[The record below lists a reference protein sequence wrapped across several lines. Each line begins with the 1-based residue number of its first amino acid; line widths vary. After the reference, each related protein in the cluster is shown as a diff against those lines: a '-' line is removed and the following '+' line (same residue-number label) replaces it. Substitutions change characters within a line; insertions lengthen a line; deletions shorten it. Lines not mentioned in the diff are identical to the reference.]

1 MNELERLAGN
11 VIVCG
16 FGGVEAP
23 ATVQRWLS
31 EESVAGLILFKRN
44 IDSVDQAAAL
54 ITSCTTGGDRAHPI
68 LVCVDQEGGRVAR
81 FSEPVLRLPPMRTL
95 AAAGDTQLT
104 RDAAEVLGRQL
115 RAIGINLDF
124 APVLDV
130 DTNPDNPVIG
140 DRAFGCTPDVV
151 IKHALAFADGLHDG
165 GVLSCGKH
173 FPGHGDTDLDSHL
186 ALPTLR
192 HDRARLDEVELRPF
206 RAAAQRLPSVMT
218 AHVVFE
224 AVDANAPATMS
235 PTAIGKLL
243 RQDLG
248 FDGAVFS
255 DDLEM
260 KAVTERYSI
269 EEAGVLAIEAGCD
282 LLLVCSDLEAAA
294 RVRETL
300 ATEAGRNIPFRAR
313 LTEARSRADAL
324 RRRVHDLPPAVPLRN
339 ALDSA
344 EARSVTERL
353 QRLEREPV
361 DVLS

>member
-1 MNELERLAGN
+1 
-11 VIVCG
+11 
-16 FGGVEAP
+16 
-23 ATVQRWLS
+23 
-31 EESVAGLILFKRN
+31 
-44 IDSVDQAAAL
+44 
-54 ITSCTTGGDRAHPI
+54 
-68 LVCVDQEGGRVAR
+68 
-81 FSEPVLRLPPMRTL
+81 MRML
-95 AAAGDTQLT
+95 AAAGDPQLT
-104 RDAAEVLGRQL
+104 RDAATVLGRQL

-130 DTNPDNPVIG
+130 DTNPQNPVIG
-140 DRAFGCTPDVV
+140 DRAFGHSAEVV
-151 IKHALAFADGLHDG
+151 IEHALAFADGLHDG

-206 RAAAQRLPSVMT
+206 RAAAKRIPSVMT

-224 AVDANAPATMS
+224 AVDPDVPATMS
-235 PTAIGKLL
+235 PAAICKLL
-243 RQDLG
+243 REEIG
-248 FDGAVFS
+248 FAGAVFS

-294 RVRETL
+294 RLRETL
-300 ATEAGRNIPFRAR
+300 ATEAGRSQPFRAR
-313 LTEARSRADAL
+313 LTEARSRADTL
-324 RRRVHDLPPAVPLRN
+324 RRRARSLPAALPLQN

-344 EARSVTERL
+344 AARSVKERL
-353 QRLEREPV
+353 HQLERALV
-361 DVLS
+361 GAVN

>member
-16 FGGVEAP
+16 FAGVEAP
-23 ATVQRWLS
+23 PAVHRWLS
-31 EESVAGLILFKRN
+31 EEAVAGLILFKRN
-44 IDSVDQAAAL
+44 IVDVDQAAAL
-54 ITSCTTGGDRAHPI
+54 IASCVDGRDTAVPI
-68 LVCVDQEGGRVAR
+68 LICVDQEGGRVAR
-81 FSEPVLRLPPMRTL
+81 FGEPVLRLPTMRTL
-95 AAAGDTQLT
+95 AAAGDAQLT
-104 RDAAEVLGRQL
+104 RDAATVLGQQL

-140 DRAFGCTPDVV
+140 DRAFGHTPDTV
-151 IKHALAFADGLHDG
+151 IEHALAFAAGLHDG

-206 RAAAQRLPSVMT
+206 RAAATRIPSVMT

-224 AVDANAPATMS
+224 AVDPDVPATMS
-235 PTAIGKLL
+235 ATAINELL
-243 RQDLG
+243 REDIR

-260 KAVTERYSI
+260 KAISERYSI

-294 RVRETL
+294 RLRETL
-300 ATEAGRNIPFRAR
+300 ATEAGRSKQFRAR
-313 LTEARSRADAL
+313 LIEARVRANRL
-324 RRRVHDLPPAVPLRN
+324 RQGIEELPPALPLRN

-344 EARSVTERL
+344 EARAVKERL
-353 QRLEREPV
+353 RA
-361 DVLS
+361 LS

>member
-1 MNELERLAGN
+1 MNELERTAGS

-16 FGGVEAP
+16 FEGLSAP
-23 ATVQRWLS
+23 ARVRRWLS
-31 EESVAGLILFKRN
+31 EGSVAGLILFKRN
-44 IDSVDQAAAL
+44 IDDLAQATELIATCTEGTDPAL
-54 ITSCTTGGDRAHPI
+54 PV

-81 FSEPVLRLPPMRTL
+81 FREPVIRLPPMRTL
-95 AAAGDTQLT
+95 AAARDTGLT
-104 RDAAEVLGRQL
+104 HDAGRVLGSQL

-130 DTNPDNPVIG
+130 NTNPKNPVIG
-140 DRAFGCTPDVV
+140 DRAFGDTPDVV
-151 IKHALAFADGLHDG
+151 IEHALAFAEGLHEG

-206 RAAAQRLPSVMT
+206 RAAARRLPSMMT

-224 AVDANAPATMS
+224 AVDADVPATMS
-235 PTAIGKLL
+235 RATISALL
-243 RQDLG
+243 RKDVG
-248 FDGAVFS
+248 FEGAVFS

-282 LLLVCSDLEAAA
+282 LLLVCSDLEAAG
-294 RVRETL
+294 RLRETL
-300 ATEAGRNIPFRAR
+300 AREAGRSESFRAR
-313 LTEARSRADAL
+313 LDEARSRGDAL
-324 RRRVHDLPPAVPLRN
+324 RRQVVDLPPAVPLQN

-344 EARSVTERL
+344 EAQSVKERL
-353 QRLEREPV
+353 EQLEGA
-361 DVLS
+361 LAGSS